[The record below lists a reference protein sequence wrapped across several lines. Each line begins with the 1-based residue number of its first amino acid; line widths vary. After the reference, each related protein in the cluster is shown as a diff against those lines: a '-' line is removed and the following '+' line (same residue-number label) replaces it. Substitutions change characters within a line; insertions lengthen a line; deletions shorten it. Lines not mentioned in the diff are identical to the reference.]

1 LANVEVVGPG
11 GGGGGGGW
19 GLAGAPIV
27 DARLRDA
34 LACGGREVVVVV
46 VVEEEDAVER
56 SEKSEGRRIS
66 LLAALRELGSVEGSE
81 GWRRV

>member
-1 LANVEVVGPG
+1 VVGPGGGG

-34 LACGGREVVVVV
+34 LCCGGREVVVVV
-46 VVEEEDAVER
+46 VVEEEEDAVER